1 MTVSLKLNPTG
12 SLKMHIVHQ
21 QGAATDKHIEN
32 NENSKRTGMGNL
44 KKKKKKAQNQV
55 KQVGKALPALNTS
68 KLWVI
73 MSKQLYYT
81 RNKINQM

>member
-1 MTVSLKLNPTG
+1 
-12 SLKMHIVHQ
+12 MHIVHQ

-44 KKKKKKAQNQV
+44 KKKKKAQNQV

-68 KLWVI
+68 KL
-73 MSKQLYYT
+73 
-81 RNKINQM
+81 